1 MIDVDLEHPLPEWSV
16 LHDVSDW
23 VAVQE
28 EPGGADPKTWLS
40 PPGDPAGRSR
50 PDLWLFKPAKTGI
63 TKFKGGGERQFR
75 KHDDISEL
83 LVHRLATEVGVP
95 TAEVRLVSRD
105 GIPGSVSRDVR
116 PRREWELQS
125 GDTMLSEF
133 VGYLSCAGDER
144 PKNRIG
150 HSLDNIWRLLDDVRG
165 PDGTGEAAAVFAG
178 YLVLDAWVA
187 NTDRHAINWAVLLD
201 PTGTQPSRLAKS
213 FDHGTAFG
221 SGIADDQL
229 PAQDARKFCRR
240 GWAVRF
246 ENGRGTSLVDLAQDA
261 VLRAGGDGLQWVE
274 VLHAVEQERVQAIVD
289 AVPGMS
295 DARRRFT
302 LEVLT
307 ENRRRLTA

>member
-1 MIDVDLEHPLPEWSV
+1 MIEVDLEHPLPEWFL

-40 PPGDPAGRSR
+40 PPGSPAGVPRQ
-50 PDLWLFKPAKTGI
+50 DLWLFKPAKAGI
-63 TKFKGGGERQFR
+63 AKRKGGGERRFR

-83 LVHRLATEVGVP
+83 VVHRVAIEMGVP
-95 TAEVRLVSRD
+95 TAEIRLVTRD
-105 GIPGSVSRDVR
+105 GIPGCVSRDVT
-116 PRREWELQS
+116 PQGWELQS

-133 VGYLSCAGDER
+133 EGYLSCAGDER
-144 PKNRIG
+144 PKNRPG
-150 HSLDNIWRLLDDVRG
+150 HSLDNIWRLLDGVRG

-201 PTGTQPSRLAKS
+201 LTGAASNRLAPS

-221 SGIADDQL
+221 SGIADEQL
-229 PAQDARKFCRR
+229 AEQNVCRFCRR
-240 GWAVRF
+240 GRAARF
-246 ENGRGTSLVDLAQDA
+246 ENGRDRSLVDLALDA
-261 VLRAGGDGLQWVE
+261 VLRAGEDGTRWVDA
-274 VLHAVEQERVQAIVD
+274 LGAVEPERLQEIVD

-295 DARRRFT
+295 AARRRFT